1 MEFRRVLFP
10 SGAQEGRAHMVEKIA
25 ELDDD
30 LTLKYLEGEEIT
42 VEELKA
48 ALRKGVIAN
57 QAAPV
62 FCGSSLK
69 NKGVQVLLDA
79 VIDYLPSPVD
89 VPPVQGMDVAREETI
104 ELPVRDDA
112 PLTALVFKIV

>member
-1 MEFRRVLFP
+1 
-10 SGAQEGRAHMVEKIA
+10 MVEKIA

-30 LTLKYLEGEEIT
+30 LTMKYLEGQEIT

-48 ALRKGVIAN
+48 ALRSGVINNRAT
-57 QAAPV
+57 PV

-89 VPPVQGMDVAREETI
+89 VPPVKGMDIDQEEQI
-104 ELPVRDDA
+104 ELPANDSA
-112 PLTALVFKIV
+112 PLSALVFKIVTDPYVGRLAYFRV